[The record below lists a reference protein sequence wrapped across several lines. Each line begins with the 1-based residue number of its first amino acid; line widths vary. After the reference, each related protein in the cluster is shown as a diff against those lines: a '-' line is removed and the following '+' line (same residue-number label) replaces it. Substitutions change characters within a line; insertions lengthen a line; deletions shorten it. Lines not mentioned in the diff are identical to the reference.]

1 MEVNCKACNYLL
13 LLLIEVNSEFLFDA
27 KLDRLVKSSVA
38 AGREVV
44 QEMEWNLICCFAVFN
59 GESK

>member
-1 MEVNCKACNYLL
+1 MEVNCKAYNYLL

-27 KLDRLVKSSVA
+27 KLDRLVKSSVG
-38 AGREVV
+38 AGRKVT
-44 QEMEWNLICCFAVFN
+44 QETEWNLICCFAVFN